1 MIHVLQGN
9 NYVND
14 PVLKK
19 DQIELKE
26 LKSSPEIGGKEE
38 CCTMNECESVL
49 LYLPKCVSVQDEYG
63 VRLEW
68 ANARKGF

>member
-19 DQIELKE
+19 DKIELKE

-38 CCTMNECESVL
+38 CCTVNVIQSCSIL
-49 LYLPKCVSVQDEYG
+49 APINTFIIS
-63 VRLEW
+63 
-68 ANARKGF
+68 